1 MPKIPSQHT
10 KPFTLRLTA
19 EERQTL
25 EREAAGLP
33 LGEYIRAQALSDN
46 RVKRRTR
53 GKHPVKDHKLLAQL
67 LGEIGR
73 MRVASNL
80 NQLAKAANSGSLVL
94 TPETHTAI
102 LEACTDI
109 HLIKDTLMRSL
120 GRG

>member
-1 MPKIPSQHT
+1 MSKSINQHA

-19 EERQTL
+19 QERQIL

-53 GKHPVKDHKLLAQL
+53 GKHPVKDHKLLAQF
-67 LGEIGR
+67 LGELGR

-80 NQLAKAANSGSLVL
+80 NQLAKAANSGSLIL
-94 TPETHTAI
+94 TPETQSVL
-102 LEACTDI
+102 LEACADI
-109 HLIKDTLMRSL
+109 RQIKDTLLRSL
-120 GRG
+120 GRS